1 MGRKTLRSRLADIQN
16 NGGPRFRV
24 TDSNDLN
31 HLKTMVLEVK
41 IERSNFKFIF
51 VFRDLEEAQ
60 KMW

>member
-1 MGRKTLRSRLADIQN
+1 MESMGRETLRSRLADIQN

-41 IERSNFKFIF
+41 IERTNFLNLFLFSEI
-51 VFRDLEEAQ
+51 
-60 KMW
+60 